1 MIDLS
6 NDQLQDSINE
16 LLNKEQGLN
25 QILEMILNG
34 LMKLERDEF
43 LSQQQDPDNKAN
55 GYRPGQAGG
64 YGQELSLRIPRDRLG
79 EFKPVILAL
88 LRDQDE
94 QVRRLCFELY
104 SKGLTTRQVGQITE
118 RVYGQHYSS
127 SAVSS
132 FNQQLAKKLQKWRQ
146 RPLDRRYPVLYI
158 DAIWQ
163 KVRREHVSGEAFY
176 VVMGLNEAMQRE
188 VLAIA
193 NIPSES
199 SAGWAEVLQGLKQRG
214 LEQTELVVADALT
227 GLDEA
232 VHRCFPEARHQKC
245 VTHFKRNLLNKV
257 KPAHKDQLAEDL
269 KEVFL
274 TDQVSYSSQQ
284 GLHKLREL
292 GKQWGDRYRHL
303 EKLTSRQ
310 DLHYYFTYLDFDRH
324 VQSMIYT
331 TNWIERLNRSFR
343 RTLKIRAALPSP
355 DSALLL
361 LSKVAYEKQ
370 RGKYKYSLHSF
381 KYDNMLFP
389 NVKT

>member
-6 NDQLQDSINE
+6 EDQLQDSINE
-16 LLNKEQGLN
+16 LLNKDQGLN
-25 QILEMILNG
+25 QLLEMMLNG
-34 LMKLERDEF
+34 LMKLERSEF
-43 LSQQQDPDNKAN
+43 LSQHQDPDNKAN
-55 GYRPGQAGG
+55 GYRPGRAGG
-64 YGQELSLRIPRDRLG
+64 YGRELALRIPRDRLG
-79 EFKPVILAL
+79 KFKPVLWGL

-132 FNQQLAKKLQKWRQ
+132 FNQELASQLRQWRQ
-146 RPLDRRYPVLYI
+146 RDLDRRYPVLYI

-163 KVRREHVSGEAFY
+163 KVRREHVGGEAFY

-199 SAGWAEVLQGLKQRG
+199 AQGWQHVLQDLKQRG

-232 VHRCFPEARHQKC
+232 IHRCFPTACHQKC
-245 VTHFKRNLLNKV
+245 VTHFKRNLLGKV
-257 KPAHKDQLAEDL
+257 KPAHKDRLAEEL
-269 KEVFL
+269 REVFL
-274 TDQVSYSSQQ
+274 TDQLHYSPQQ

-292 GKQWGDRYRHL
+292 GRRWSQHYRHL

-310 DLHYYFTYLDFDRH
+310 DLHYYFTYLGFDRH

-361 LSKVAYEKQ
+361 ISKVAYEKQ
-370 RGKYKYSLHSF
+370 QHKYKYPLHSF
-381 KYDNMLFP
+381 KYDNKLFP
-389 NVKT
+389 DIEP